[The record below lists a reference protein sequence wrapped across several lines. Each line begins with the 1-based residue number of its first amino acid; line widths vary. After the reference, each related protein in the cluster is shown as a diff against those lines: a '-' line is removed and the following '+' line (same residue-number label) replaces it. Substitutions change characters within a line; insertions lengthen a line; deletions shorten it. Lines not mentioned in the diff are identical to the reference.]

1 MLQQFEV
8 YHYTKICAMKSFY
21 AIGKVFLLTK
31 TIAKVERRIADKAFL
46 YKELTISIIPF
57 IICIAT
63 FAMWMQKLDKAFQ
76 ILTNGFSGK
85 FESEI
90 PSTTC
95 LSFVIWFSR
104 VALRGKIGAN
114 IAGATRTKAATLS
127 GASKYVSTAT
137 RQPAECLISQFFFFF
152 SGCQQR
158 RNWRKQKVY
167 MHVNGKLLTQLELPS
182 QRPKGQ

>member
-1 MLQQFEV
+1 M
-8 YHYTKICAMKSFY
+8 
-21 AIGKVFLLTK
+21 FLLTK

-46 YKELTISIIPF
+46 YKVLTISIIPF

-63 FAMWMQKLDKAFQ
+63 FTMCMQKLDKAFQ

-90 PSTTC
+90 PSTIC

-104 VALRGKIGAN
+104 VALRGTIGAN
-114 IAGATRTKAATLS
+114 IAGAMRTKAATLS

-137 RQPAECLISQFFFFF
+137 RQPAECLLSQFFF
-152 SGCQQR
+152 SSCQQR

-167 MHVNGKLLTQLELPS
+167 MHVNGKLLTQLELLS